1 MKYLL
6 SSLLALAILM
16 SCTEKVGNCK
26 KDKKRVMKERKS
38 GQFKNW

>member
-1 MKYLL
+1 MKYLFAVV
-6 SSLLALAILM
+6 LAFALLM